1 MKPVLD
7 ETHDS
12 ELQSW
17 VESANVAGSDFPIQN
32 LPFGVFRRRDA
43 GAEARVGVAIGDRIL
58 DLDGT
63 QSEGLLAEKSVRLA
77 ANACASNAL
86 NPLMA
91 VGAGPRRALRR
102 RLHAILRQDAP
113 ASDR

>member
-12 ELQSW
+12 KAQSW
-17 VESANVAGSDFPIQN
+17 VESANAADSDFPIQN

-43 GAEARVGVAIGDRIL
+43 GAAATVGVAIGDRIL
-58 DLDGT
+58 DLDEM

-77 ANACASNAL
+77 ANACASDSLNPLNPL
-86 NPLMA
+86 NPLMTL
-91 VGAGPRRALRR
+91 GA
-102 RLHAILRQDAP
+102 
-113 ASDR
+113 